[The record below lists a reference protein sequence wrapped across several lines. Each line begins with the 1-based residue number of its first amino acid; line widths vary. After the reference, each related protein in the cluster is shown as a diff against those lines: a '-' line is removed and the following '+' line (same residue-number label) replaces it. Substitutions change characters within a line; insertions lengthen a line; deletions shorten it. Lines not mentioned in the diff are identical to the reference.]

1 MQAKASQWNINVSP
15 RKAKLVCDLIR
26 NKPVTEA
33 LTILEHT
40 NKKTA
45 PILKKLLHG
54 AIANATNNKA
64 MQADKLY
71 VYTVVANQGSTSKRT
86 SPRAKG
92 SADLIRKRH
101 THLEIVVSDDPE
113 ERKKEIQLIK
123 DIQKKRALNNKGYS
137 AKQREANE
145 KGLKAVEKIKK
156 EKPVKPV
163 NKPAKPKI
171 EKPVD
176 IKPEPAPI
184 KPVKQ
189 EALKRE
195 QESLKVVEAKPVVNN
210 EKGSAKP
217 KVEETAIIMIST
229 KEVYANNLLN
239 EELNKNAF
247 FYKVTPVNPIK
258 RVLIYTTTG
267 NKGVIGE
274 FDLDKIDIL
283 AVSTAWRKYGAQSCM
298 TKKEFDEYYKDSE
311 KAHVLISKEAFRYSK
326 PKSLSSYN
334 MKKGPSGF
342 QYLK

>member
-1 MQAKASQWNINVSP
+1 MQAKASQRNINVSP

-54 AIANATNNKA
+54 AIANATNNNA

-71 VYTVVANQGSTSKRT
+71 VYTVVANQGATSKRT

-101 THLEIVVSDDPE
+101 THLEIVVSDDVD

-123 DIQKKRALNNKGYS
+123 DLKKKRALNNKGYS

-145 KGLKAVEKIKK
+145 KGLKVEKVKK
-156 EKPVKPV
+156 EKPVKP
-163 NKPAKPKI
+163 AKPK
-171 EKPVD
+171 
-176 IKPEPAPI
+176 KPEPIKKEKPI
-184 KPVKQ
+184 EVKPQPVKEVKQ

-195 QESLKVVEAKPVVNN
+195 QESLKVVETKPIVD
-210 EKGSAKP
+210 KGAKP
-217 KVEETAIIMIST
+217 KVEETAIIIIST
-229 KEVYANNLLN
+229 KETYADNLLN

-274 FDLDKIDIL
+274 FDLEKIDIL
-283 AVSTAWRKYGAQSCM
+283 PVASA
-298 TKKEFDEYYKDSE
+298 
-311 KAHVLISKEAFRYSK
+311 
-326 PKSLSSYN
+326 
-334 MKKGPSGF
+334 
-342 QYLK
+342 